1 MVVLSENVLLE
12 FKPKFEKSL
21 EKLPIS
27 VVSRSTAIVNDTEYP
42 VKFDFVTETMVDYKK
57 QVVTTNIIE
66 IEGTIPGTIKI
77 GALQVI
83 PQHIHITCEY
93 EILSITNNEL
103 KALLQDEKPMF
114 LYSNWLLEAIENE
127 ILVLEVKTDNGQ
139 LVDWPVGIKNA
150 YFL

>member
-12 FKPKFEKSL
+12 FKHRFEKSL
-21 EKLPIS
+21 ENLPIS
-27 VVSRSTAIVNDTEYP
+27 VVSRSTAIVNDAEYP
-42 VKFDFVTETMVDYKK
+42 VKFDFVTETIVDYKK
-57 QVVTTNIIE
+57 QVVTTNIVK

-77 GALQVI
+77 GAITVV

-103 KALLQDEKPMF
+103 KTLVKNEKPML
-114 LYSNWLLEAIENE
+114 LYSDWLLEAIENE
-127 ILVLEVKTDNGQ
+127 ILVLEVKTDKDQ

-150 YFL
+150 FFL

>member
-1 MVVLSENVLLE
+1 MVVLSESALFD
-12 FKPKFEKSL
+12 FKPHFEKSL
-21 EKLPIS
+21 ENLPIS
-27 VVSRSTAIVNDTEYP
+27 VVIRSTAILNDLEYP
-42 VKFDFVTETMVDYKK
+42 VKFDFITETIVDYKK
-57 QVVTTNIIE
+57 QVITTNIIE

-77 GALQVI
+77 GSLQIV
-83 PQHIHITCEY
+83 PQHIHLTCEY

-103 KALLQDEKPMF
+103 KALIQDENPKL

-127 ILVLEVKTDNGQ
+127 ILVLEVKVENDQ

>member
-1 MVVLSENVLLE
+1 MVVFSESALLE
-12 FKPKFEKSL
+12 FKQNFQNSL
-21 EKLPIS
+21 ENLPIS
-27 VVSRSTAIVNDTEYP
+27 VVSRSTAIVNDVEYP
-42 VKFDFVTETMVDYKK
+42 VKFDFVTETLVDHKK

-77 GALQVI
+77 GSLQVI

-103 KALLQDEKPMF
+103 KALLQDEKPML
-114 LYSNWLLEAIENE
+114 LYSDWLLEAIENE
-127 ILVLEVKTDNGQ
+127 ILVLEVKVENDQ
-139 LVDWPVGIKNA
+139 VIDWPVGIKNA

>member
-1 MVVLSENVLLE
+1 MVVLSETAIID

-21 EKLPIS
+21 ENLPIS
-27 VVSRSTAIVNDTEYP
+27 VVCTSTAIVDNAEYP
-42 VKFDFVTETMVDYKK
+42 VKFDFVTETLVDYKK
-57 QVVTTNIIE
+57 QVVTTYIIE

-77 GALQVI
+77 GNFHAI

-103 KALLQDEKPMF
+103 KTLLQDEKPM
-114 LYSNWLLEAIENE
+114 LIYSDWLLEAIENE
-127 ILVLEVKTDNGQ
+127 ILVLEVNSDNGKTI
-139 LVDWPVGIKNA
+139 DWPIGIKNA